1 MPIVA
6 QKLRVI
12 QSNEM
17 GFPSAIGN
25 QCWSGLKSF
34 TAKEEKS
41 GSTLRKTLFILKR
54 YDGLRDF
61 AVFES
66 VFVRYREKDGKYVF
80 EITSVPIVLRD
91 QTMMVHFMSRKDVK
105 LAAEELVERFGE

>member
-1 MPIVA
+1 MVSK
-6 QKLRVI
+6 KLRVI

-34 TAKEEKS
+34 TAKELKS

-54 YDGLRDF
+54 SNVLRDF

-66 VFVRYREKDGKYVF
+66 VFDHFREKDGKYVF
-80 EITSVPIVLRD
+80 EITSAPIALRD
-91 QTMMVHFMSRKDVK
+91 QTMMVHLMSRKDIK
-105 LAAEELVERFGE
+105 LAAVELVEKFDE

>member
-1 MPIVA
+1 MVA

-41 GSTLRKTLFILKR
+41 GSTLRKTLFILER
-54 YDGLRDF
+54 FDDLRAF

-66 VFVRYREKDGKYVF
+66 VFVRFRKDNRKYVF
-80 EITSVPIVLRD
+80 EITSLPIALRD
-91 QTMMVHFMSRKDVK
+91 QTMMVHLMSRKEIK
-105 LAAEELVERFGE
+105 LAAVEMVEKFGE